1 MVCNASGQPLAQAM
15 SAILRLPTIHP
26 LWVVYAELVL
36 RMDDVV
42 KSRFNAADVAT
53 ITAYGLT
60 MFPRSYELLLLRA
73 TLYLQEGNTNCAG
86 QLYRAAAGA
95 KHLSTNYFNATQYF
109 DRLNASTS
117 TSTTS
122 VISGK
127 QCLSILHGHY
137 STDYQSLHTTITNL
151 IGDSWTNVS
160 THSIMP
166 IHRKPPPI
174 MTTSVTAA
182 MTIHSDGTST
192 TAYLPSLQVGCSTPI
207 NCARPGFVIA
217 DALEKISTHYV
228 TMAYDLHMIESGSV
242 GVVYSSHTL
251 EHLSYNVPPA
261 TCATFPVSNRAGSDK
276 GCYSELDATLAE
288 WRRVLATGGTLLV
301 SVPDMTILA
310 KNFIDPALD
319 VNTRLFVRALMFGG
333 QNSQYDF
340 HKNAFYFEYLQELLV
355 SHGFCNVRQVKE
367 FGLFMDF
374 SGMKF
379 ESEEAFSLN
388 VKATAC

>member
-1 MVCNASGQPLAQAM
+1 M
-15 SAILRLPTIHP
+15 
-26 LWVVYAELVL
+26 
-36 RMDDVV
+36 V

-73 TLYLQEGNTNCAG
+73 TLYLQEDNTNCAG

-109 DRLNASTS
+109 DRHNLS

-122 VISGK
+122 VSSGK
-127 QCLSILHGHY
+127 RCLPILHGHH
-137 STDYQSLHTTITNL
+137 STDYQSLYKTITNL

-166 IHRKPPPI
+166 IHRRPPPI

-207 NCARPGFVIA
+207 HCARPGFLIA
-217 DALEKISTHYV
+217 DALERISTHYV

-261 TCATFPVSNRAGSDK
+261 SCATFPVSNRTGSDK

-301 SVPDMTILA
+301 SVPDMMVVARNYNGVGANPHGRAILRS
-310 KNFIDPALD
+310 I
-319 VNTRLFVRALMFGG
+319 MFGG
-333 QNSQYDF
+333 QDDQYDL

-355 SHGFCNVRQVKE
+355 SHGFCDIVRVHE
-367 FGLFMDF
+367 FGLFMDA
-374 SGMKF
+374 SGGF
-379 ESEEAFSLN
+379 FGGGEFYSLN
-388 VKATAC
+388 VRATAC